1 MADINHVVMVGRL
14 TRDAELRM
22 LNNGTAV
29 CKMSIAVNRRAK
41 KQDQWVDEAS
51 FFDVSLWGKQAE
63 VLQKYLTKGRQ
74 VVIQG
79 ELRQERWESNGEKR
93 SRIEIHA
100 NYVQLIGSGERNG
113 SQSNMPPSFEPP
125 PITSGGDF
133 EEDLPF

>member
-51 FFDVSLWGKQAE
+51 FF
-63 VLQKYLTKGRQ
+63 
-74 VVIQG
+74 
-79 ELRQERWESNGEKR
+79 
-93 SRIEIHA
+93 
-100 NYVQLIGSGERNG
+100 
-113 SQSNMPPSFEPP
+113 
-125 PITSGGDF
+125 
-133 EEDLPF
+133 